1 MNRPD
6 GRRWDEPR
14 PAKITTG
21 VQKFAEGSA
30 LIEVGSTQV
39 LCAAS
44 LEERVPAFL
53 RGQGKGWVTAEY
65 DMLPR
70 STTTR
75 STRDRDAGRISGRSQ
90 EIQRLIGRALR
101 AVTDLEALGERTV
114 TIDCD
119 VLMADGGTRT
129 AAISGGYVALYLAMK
144 TLVTQRVLA
153 GIPLHGAVAAT
164 SVGILDDGLALDLC
178 YEEDFLAQAD
188 FNVVLTDRGEVVEMQ
203 GATEADPFPRQRVDQ
218 VLALASR
225 GVEQLF
231 TVQREALRGI

>member
-1 MNRPD
+1 M
-6 GRRWDEPR
+6 
-14 PAKITTG
+14 
-21 VQKFAEGSA
+21 
-30 LIEVGSTQV
+30 IEVGSTRV

-90 EIQRLIGRALR
+90 EIQRLIGRSLR

-114 TIDCD
+114 TVDCD

-129 AAISGGYVALYLAMK
+129 AAISGGYVALYLAMN
-144 TLVTQRVLA
+144 TLVRHRVLA
-153 GIPLHGAVAAT
+153 EIPLHGAVAAT
-164 SVGILDDGLALDLC
+164 SVGVLDDGLALDLC

-188 FNVVLTDRGEVVEMQ
+188 FNIVLTDRGEVVEMQ
-203 GATEADPFPRQRVDQ
+203 GATEADPFPRQRVEE
-218 VLALASR
+218 VLALAAR
-225 GVEQLF
+225 GMENLF
-231 TVQREALRGI
+231 TAQREALRAI